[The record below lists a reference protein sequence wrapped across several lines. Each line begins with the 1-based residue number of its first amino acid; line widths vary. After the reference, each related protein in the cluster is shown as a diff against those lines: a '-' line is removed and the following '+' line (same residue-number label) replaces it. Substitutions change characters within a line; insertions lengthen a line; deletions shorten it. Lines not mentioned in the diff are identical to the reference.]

1 MTQRSAFMRF
11 DSPRSTAYAA
21 DLWSFAKWRSDTNS
35 KDARKCADV
44 RDAGREKEMASGRLT
59 DCGSR
64 SSRRAALF
72 NLSQQS
78 RQLRC
83 FVCDSAKADPF
94 QGRAVKHAKMQ
105 SASAPNR
112 MAASDCGHAWPRPGG
127 VLNCGVEIRHVSAG
141 EDLVKNRQWLR
152 SRGVTVSFTLRLLC
166 DGGFK
171 FRFTQSFDQDGHAR
185 LVQDFDKFQGGR
197 FMRV

>member
-1 MTQRSAFMRF
+1 MCGCQGCRQRKR
-11 DSPRSTAYAA
+11 
-21 DLWSFAKWRSDTNS
+21 NS
-35 KDARKCADV
+35 LGKVD
-44 RDAGREKEMASGRLT
+44 RL
-59 DCGSR
+59 R
-64 SSRRAALF
+64 QPQFSRRAALF

-83 FVCDSAKADPF
+83 FVCDSTKADPF

-112 MAASDCGHAWPRPGG
+112 MAASNCGHAWPRPGG
-127 VLNCGVEIRHVSAG
+127 VLNCGMEISHVSAG

-152 SRGVTVSFTLRLLC
+152 SRGVAASFTLRLLC

-185 LVQDFDKFQGGR
+185 LVQDFDKFQRGR
-197 FMRV
+197 FMRVGQQDYMSSHEDGSS